1 VSRTDRSDQADR
13 RDHADHAGRAGR
25 VGPPPARTGPPAGEA
40 PPARLRAGDLLPLA
54 TVGLRFRRLR
64 AVLSVLG
71 IAIGI
76 AAIVAVLGITRSS
89 QSDLLARIDRL
100 GTNLLIVANGQ
111 TLGDEPAELPTSAAA
126 TIARADGVLRAAP
139 TAELSAPQVYRT
151 DRIPSYQT
159 SGLSVRVCD
168 PRLLSTLDAR
178 LASGVFLTQ
187 ATSRYPTVVLGH
199 EAAQQLGIARVEPG
213 IRILVGERWFV
224 VVGILD
230 PVELAPEIDH
240 SALLGAE
247 VAARLF
253 RYDRH
258 PSTVY
263 VRADTD
269 RTVAVATLLAAAA
282 NPEHPEQ
289 VAVSRPSDALTA
301 RLAVARATTSLFL
314 GLGAVA
320 LLVGGIGIANVLV
333 IGVLERRGEI
343 GLRRA
348 LGATRGHL
356 AAQFLGESLLLG
368 SLGGGTGVALGAMAT
383 YAVALAHDWRPLV
396 PAVAIWAGL
405 SAAVVVG
412 AVAGLYPAMRAAR
425 LSPTDALRSN

>member
-1 VSRTDRSDQADR
+1 VSPADRARAPADQAGTP
-13 RDHADHAGRAGR
+13 ADR
-25 VGPPPARTGPPAGEA
+25 VGVPPPAADVPR
-40 PPARLRAGDLLPLA
+40 ARLRAGDLLPLA

-64 AVLSVLG
+64 TVLSVLG
-71 IAIGI
+71 IAFGI

-89 QSDLLARIDRL
+89 QSDLLAQIDRL
-100 GTNLLIVANGQ
+100 GTNLLTVANGQ
-111 TLGDEPAELPTSAAA
+111 TLGQEPAELPTSAAA
-126 TIARADGVLRAAP
+126 TIARTDGVLRVAP
-139 TAELSAPQVYRT
+139 TAELSEPQIYRT
-151 DRIPSYQT
+151 DRIPRYQT
-159 SGLSVRVCD
+159 SGLSARVCD
-168 PRLLSTLDAR
+168 PSLLATLDAR
-178 LASGVFLTQ
+178 LASGVFLSQ
-187 ATSRYPTVVLGH
+187 ATARYPTLVLGH
-199 EAAQQLGIARVEPG
+199 DAAQQLGIARVEPG
-213 IRILVGERWFV
+213 IRILVGDRWFV
-224 VVGILD
+224 VIGILE

-240 SALLGAE
+240 SALLGAD
-247 VAARLF
+247 VAASDF
-253 RYDRH
+253 GYDRH
-258 PSTVY
+258 PSHIY

-269 RTVAVATLLAAAA
+269 RTATVATLLAGAA

-356 AAQFLGESLLLG
+356 AVQFLGESLLLG
-368 SLGGGTGVALGAMAT
+368 SLGGLTGVALGALAT
-383 YAVALAHDWRPLV
+383 YGVALSRDWRPLL

-405 SAAVVVG
+405 GAAVVIG

>member
-1 VSRTDRSDQADR
+1 
-13 RDHADHAGRAGR
+13 
-25 VGPPPARTGPPAGEA
+25 
-40 PPARLRAGDLLPLA
+40 LRAGDLLPLA

-111 TLGDEPAELPTSAAA
+111 TLAQEPAELPTTAAA
-126 TIARADGVLRAAP
+126 TIARTDGVLRATP
-139 TAELSAPQVYRT
+139 TAELSEPQVYRT
-151 DRIPSYQT
+151 DRIPKYQT
-159 SGLSVRVCD
+159 SGLSARVCD
-168 PRLLSTLDAR
+168 SSLLATLDAR
-178 LASGVFLTQ
+178 LASGVFLSQ

-199 EAAQQLGIARVEPG
+199 DAAQQLGIARVEPG
-213 IRILVGERWFV
+213 IRILVGNRWFV

-253 RYDRH
+253 GYDRH
-258 PSTVY
+258 PSTIY
-263 VRADTD
+263 VRADTA
-269 RTVAVATLLAAAA
+269 RTVAVATLLAGAA
-282 NPEHPEQ
+282 NPEHPEA

-320 LLVGGIGIANVLV
+320 LLVGGIGVANVLV

-356 AAQFLGESLLLG
+356 ALQFLGESALLG
-368 SLGGGTGVALGAMAT
+368 ILGGMTGVALGALAT
-383 YAVALAHDWRPLV
+383 YAVALSRDWRPLV
-396 PAVAIWAGL
+396 PAVAIWTGL
-405 SAAVVVG
+405 GAAVVIG
-412 AVAGLYPAMRAAR
+412 AFAGQYPALRAAR

>member
-1 VSRTDRSDQADR
+1 VKRADP
-13 RDHADHAGRAGR
+13 GE
-25 VGPPPARTGPPAGEA
+25 PPGAEVLR
-40 PPARLRAGDLLPLA
+40 ARLRAGDLLPLA

-89 QSDLLARIDRL
+89 QSDLLAQIDRL
-100 GTNLLIVANGQ
+100 GTNLLTVANGQ
-111 TLGDEPAELPTSAAA
+111 TLGQDPAELPTHAAA
-126 TIARADGVLRAAP
+126 TIARTDGVLSVAP
-139 TAELSAPQVYRT
+139 TAELSEPQIYRT
-151 DRIPSYQT
+151 DRIPRYQT
-159 SGLSVRVCD
+159 SGLSARVCD
-168 PRLLSTLDAR
+168 PSLLATLDAR
-178 LASGVFLTQ
+178 LASGVLLSQ
-187 ATSRYPTVVLGH
+187 ATARYPAVVLGH
-199 EAAQQLGIARVEPG
+199 DAAQQLGIARVEPG
-213 IRILVGERWFV
+213 LRIFVGDRFIAV
-224 VVGILD
+224 IGILE

-247 VAARLF
+247 VAAVDF
-253 RYDRH
+253 GYDRH
-258 PSTVY
+258 PSHVY
-263 VRADTD
+263 VRADTE
-269 RTVAVATLLAAAA
+269 RTATVATLLAAAA

-356 AAQFLGESLLLG
+356 ALQFLGESALLG
-368 SLGGGTGVALGAMAT
+368 TLGGLTGVALGALAT
-383 YAVALAHDWRPLV
+383 CAVALSRDWRPLV
-396 PAVAIWAGL
+396 PAEAIWAGL
-405 SAAVVVG
+405 AAAVVIG
-412 AVAGLYPAMRAAR
+412 TVAGLYPAMRAAR

>member
-1 VSRTDRSDQADR
+1 
-13 RDHADHAGRAGR
+13 
-25 VGPPPARTGPPAGEA
+25 
-40 PPARLRAGDLLPLA
+40 LRAGDLLPLA

-111 TLGDEPAELPTSAAA
+111 TLAQEPAELPTTAAA
-126 TIARADGVLRAAP
+126 TIARTDGVLRATP
-139 TAELSAPQVYRT
+139 TAELSEPQVYRT
-151 DRIPSYQT
+151 DRIPKYQT
-159 SGLSVRVCD
+159 SGLSARVCD
-168 PRLLSTLDAR
+168 SSLLATLDAR
-178 LASGVFLTQ
+178 LASGVFLSQ

-199 EAAQQLGIARVEPG
+199 DAAQQLGIARVEPG
-213 IRILVGERWFV
+213 IRILVGNRWFV

-253 RYDRH
+253 GYDRH
-258 PSTVY
+258 PSTIY
-263 VRADTD
+263 VRADTA
-269 RTVAVATLLAAAA
+269 RTVAVATLLAGAA
-282 NPEHPEQ
+282 NPEHPEA

-320 LLVGGIGIANVLV
+320 LLVGGIGVANVLV

-356 AAQFLGESLLLG
+356 ALQFLGESALLG
-368 SLGGGTGVALGAMAT
+368 ILGGMTGVALGALAT
-383 YAVALAHDWRPLV
+383 YAVALSRDWRPLV
-396 PAVAIWAGL
+396 PAVAIWTGL
-405 SAAVVVG
+405 GAAVVIG
-412 AVAGLYPAMRAAR
+412 AVAGLYPALRAAR